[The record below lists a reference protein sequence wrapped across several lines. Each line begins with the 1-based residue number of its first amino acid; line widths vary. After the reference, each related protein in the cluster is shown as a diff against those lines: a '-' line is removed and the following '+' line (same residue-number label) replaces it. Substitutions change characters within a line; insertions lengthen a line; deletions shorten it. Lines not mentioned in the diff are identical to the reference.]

1 MYSILGDLE
10 ERSDL
15 VEDFSDLEEEF
26 LLEAPVTEWV
36 ECPESRRP
44 QRPCPWDSQHRE
56 EQEALRRLDLLWR
69 DSSLSKVS

>member
-1 MYSILGDLE
+1 MYSILGDRE

-36 ECPESRRP
+36 ECPESSRP

-56 EQEALRRLDLLWR
+56 EQEALRRLDLLCR
-69 DSSLSKVS
+69 DNSLSKVS